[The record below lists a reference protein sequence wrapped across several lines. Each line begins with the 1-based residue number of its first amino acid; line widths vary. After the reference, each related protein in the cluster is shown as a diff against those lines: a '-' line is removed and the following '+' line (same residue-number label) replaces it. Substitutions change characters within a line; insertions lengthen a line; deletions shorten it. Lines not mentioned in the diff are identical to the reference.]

1 MIYKDKKLFKIMT
14 GEFTGV
20 AESKGAIKKIL
31 IAIDKSGYR
40 QKVIETGTMLAKALG
55 ANLTAIHVI
64 DRASLGVVW
73 DLLSYY
79 PGTRAEMY
87 ESAVQKESAK
97 LLDEAKNLAQLKGVQ
112 MNADLITNASSAAE
126 GILNYAKEADV
137 DLIIVG
143 TKGMTGIEKFL
154 MGNVASKVVSHA
166 HCPVLAIR

>member
-1 MIYKDKKLFKIMT
+1 MMYRDKKLFEIMT
-14 GEFTGV
+14 GEFIGV
-20 AESKGAIKKIL
+20 TESKGAFKKIL

-55 ANLTAIHVI
+55 SSLTAIHVI
-64 DRASLGVVW
+64 DRASLGIVW

-87 ESAVQKESAK
+87 ERAMQKEYTK
-97 LLDEAKNLAQLKGVQ
+97 LLNEAKDLAQGKGVE
-112 MNADLITNASSAAE
+112 MKTDLITNASSAAE
-126 GILNYAKEADV
+126 GILNYAKQADADV
-137 DLIIVG
+137 IIIG

-154 MGNVASKVVSHA
+154 MGSVANKVISHA